1 MNSSLVEISKPV
13 KSNIGEHALIN
24 ILINISSQSLRS
36 YLKLAKIYDGNSVK
50 KKKQILF
57 K

>member
-13 KSNIGEHALIN
+13 KSNIGERALIN

>member
-13 KSNIGEHALIN
+13 KSNIGERALIN

-36 YLKLAKIYDGNSVK
+36 YLKLAKIYDGN
-50 KKKQILF
+50 
-57 K
+57 